1 MCNVR
6 IIERFEKNEIFLPP
20 SLSSFYPGNGAG
32 KFSSLL
38 DHNIFFPSIHFDFE
52 IFTFCGEMG
61 ILQANCDVSLEY
73 AKNSYFDDLWSVV
86 RLNGSN
92 SRPPHQKVSLSNSL
106 KFI

>member
-20 SLSSFYPGNGAG
+20 NPSSFYLTPGNGAG

-38 DHNIFFPSIHFDFE
+38 DHNIFFSSIHFDFE

-61 ILQANCDVSLEY
+61 ILQANFAMFRWNMRKTVISTISGVSS
-73 AKNSYFDDLWSVV
+73 A
-86 RLNGSN
+86 
-92 SRPPHQKVSLSNSL
+92 
-106 KFI
+106 